1 MNFTDNLAALVYFKG
16 KVHKWKNIAFLFGV
30 LSFLLCFKMLFG
42 LDVSSNVIEGDHIAS
57 IKIEG
62 AIFHDEHRSKVLQD
76 LANDNSVVAVIVN
89 VDSPGGEI
97 VGSEILYNQLKAIN
111 EKKPIAVL
119 MYSSAASGAY
129 MASLASDYI
138 VAHNGT
144 LTGSIGVL
152 MESPE
157 FTDLANKIGVKF
169 NTYKSSPLKGSPS
182 PFEKS
187 NQQVE
192 RVIKE
197 SIEDSYRFF
206 VQLVEERR
214 GKLLNRKNISEIYD
228 GRVFTGRQAVN
239 VGLIDKVGNIND
251 ILSYF
256 SSKKIDVKNTPIR
269 EVEIVKK
276 DKKFLE
282 NFLGYLPFLN
292 NKSSIKNQQQIMA
305 IMPSL

>member
-16 KVHKWKNIAFLFGV
+16 KVHKWKNIALLFGV
-30 LSFLLCFKMLFG
+30 LSFLLIFKMLFG
-42 LDVSSNVIEGDHIAS
+42 LDVSNSVIEGSHIAS
-57 IKIEG
+57 IKIDG
-62 AIFHDEHRSKVLQD
+62 VIFNDEYRNKILENLV
-76 LANDNSVVAVIVN
+76 NDNNVKAVIVN
-89 VDSPGGEI
+89 IDSPGGEI
-97 VGSEILYNQLKAIN
+97 VGSEILYNNLREIAK
-111 EKKPIAVL
+111 KKPIGVL
-119 MYSSAASGAY
+119 KYSSAASGAY
-129 MASLASDYI
+129 MASIASDYI

-157 FTDLANKIGVKF
+157 FTDLASKIGVKF

-187 NQQVE
+187 NQQIE

-197 SIEDSYRFF
+197 SIDDSYRFF

-214 GKLLNRKNISEIYD
+214 GKLINRKFQNEVFD

-239 VGLIDKVGNIND
+239 AGLVDKIGSQND
-251 ILSYF
+251 ILEYF
-256 SSKKIDVKNTPIR
+256 KAKKIDVEDLPIR

-282 NFLGYLPFLN
+282 NFVGKLPFLN
-292 NKSSIKNQQQIMA
+292 PESKIANQHKIMA
-305 IMPSL
+305 ILP

>member
-1 MNFTDNLAALVYFKG
+1 
-16 KVHKWKNIAFLFGV
+16 
-30 LSFLLCFKMLFG
+30 MLFG
-42 LDVSSNVIEGDHIAS
+42 LDVSGNVIEGDHIAS
-57 IKIEG
+57 IKIDG
-62 AIFHDEHRSKVLQD
+62 AIYHDEYRSKVLQD

-89 VDSPGGEI
+89 VNSLGGEI

-157 FTDLANKIGVKF
+157 FTDLASKIGVKF

-206 VQLVEERR
+206 VQLVEQRR
-214 GKLLNRKNISEIYD
+214 GKLLDRKNISEIYD
-228 GRVFTGRQAVN
+228 GRVFTGRQAER
-239 VGLIDKVGNIND
+239 VGLIDKVGDIND

-256 SSKKIDVKNTPIR
+256 SSKKINVKKTPIR

-282 NFLGYLPFLN
+282 NFLGYIPFLN
-292 NKSSIKNQQQIMA
+292 NKSSIRNQQQVMA